1 MKKNNILILLICVIC
16 LFTNTIYAKEI
27 PQKPAHNYYDEVG
40 ILSNESKRIIDASD
54 KQIVVAIIED
64 LEGEDPHDF
73 GVQLFNNWGIG
84 HKNIDDGALI
94 LLAFDKE
101 DNKRYIRIITGYGR
115 EAVLNDAKAGRI
127 IDDYMLP
134 YLKNGQ
140 YELGL
145 MEGFKVVE
153 QVYEDPGFIQEEH
166 YDDYNIFGL
175 GYIIIL
181 FFAVFSRLPYYLVL
195 KKYRR
200 TYTENNA
207 IKMAEKFSR
216 RLRVL
221 FLIGLVINILL
232 IVLAFLIL
240 KGLAIVSILSF
251 MIFNPYRRQI
261 ISSGGGHF
269 GSFGGGRSSGGG
281 SFGGG
286 SFGGGSFGGGSSGGG
301 GAGRSF

>member
-1 MKKNNILILLICVIC
+1 MKKNILILLICVIC

-40 ILSNESKRIIDASD
+40 ILSNESKKIIDASD

-73 GVQLFNNWGIG
+73 GVELFNNWGIG

-115 EAVLNDAKAGRI
+115 EAILNDAKAGRI

-153 QVYEDPGFIQEEH
+153 QVYEDPGFIQEE
-166 YDDYNIFGL
+166 DYNNYDTFGVGFFIF
-175 GYIIIL
+175 L
-181 FFAVFSRLPYYLVL
+181 FVAVIFRLPYYLIF
-195 KKYRR
+195 KKYKKV
-200 TYTENNA
+200 YTERTALKMINNSN
-207 IKMAEKFSR
+207 IIP
-216 RLRVL
+216 RVFF
-221 FLIGLVINILL
+221 FLGISLNILL
-232 IVLAFLIL
+232 IFLAFLIF
-240 KGLAIVSILSF
+240 KNRVIVSVLSY
-251 MIFNPYRRQI
+251 MIFNPSKGPFI
-261 ISSGGGHF
+261 GTGGYF
-269 GSFGGGRSSGGG
+269 GPFRGGRSSGGG